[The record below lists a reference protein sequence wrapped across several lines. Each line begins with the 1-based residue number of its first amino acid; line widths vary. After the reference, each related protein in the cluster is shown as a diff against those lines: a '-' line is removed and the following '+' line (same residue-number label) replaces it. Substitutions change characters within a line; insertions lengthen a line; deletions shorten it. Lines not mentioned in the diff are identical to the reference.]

1 MMVYTKKQNIPMSG
15 VLAITFKSY
24 DEYNLFRDEALKP
37 FINLMNCEDQ
47 QMVVLPYFHRFQKL
61 RNEMKINLE

>member
-1 MMVYTKKQNIPMSG
+1 MSCDL
-15 VLAITFKSY
+15 VITFKSY
-24 DEYNLFRDEALKP
+24 DEYSLFRDEALKH

-47 QMVVLPYFHRFQKL
+47 QMVVWRYFHRFQKH